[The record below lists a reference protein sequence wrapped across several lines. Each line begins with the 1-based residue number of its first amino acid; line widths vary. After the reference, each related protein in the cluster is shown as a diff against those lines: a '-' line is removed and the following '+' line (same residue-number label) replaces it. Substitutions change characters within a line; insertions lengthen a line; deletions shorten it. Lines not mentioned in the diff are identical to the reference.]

1 MIVADKQLVG
11 RSKEKRSQL
20 THEID
25 SLRKT
30 GVTQDRSPFIVQFVA
45 LLPNPR
51 DATTS
56 LCLEYMDL
64 GSLQDLIERGGTQ
77 NEVILRHIVH
87 QMLSGGCPFYLRYI
101 RYYIT
106 SSNAYCTG
114 LCYLHKNS
122 IIHRDLKPANVL
134 INSKG

>member
-30 GVTQDRSPFIVQFVA
+30 GVTQERSPFIVQFVA

-51 DATTS
+51 DATNS

-87 QMLSGGCPFYLRYI
+87 QMLSGGRPLY
-101 RYYIT
+101 
-106 SSNAYCTG
+106 
-114 LCYLHKNS
+114 
-122 IIHRDLKPANVL
+122 PAL
-134 INSKG
+134 Y